1 MLEEL
6 SGFADPLSALNRQEL
21 DAPSK
26 KIAVEILAQ
35 LLATL
40 SVTTKSI
47 KQRRPGGDRKRM
59 VARRDR

>member
-6 SGFADPLSALNRQEL
+6 SGFADPLSILNRREI

-40 SVTTKSI
+40 GVTTKSI

-59 VARRDR
+59 ATRRDR